1 MLIFKPSNVY
11 ISSANVDMRKSID
24 GLSSI
29 VEQNFNLSPLSDA
42 IFVFHNRHCDKIK
55 MLYWD
60 GDGFYLLYKR
70 IECSKFHFPTVIDS
84 DKYTVTNE
92 ELNWLLHGLQIEN
105 IHKYEKLRKEKLST
119 ETQLFQHGIMY

>member
-1 MLIFKPSNVY
+1 
-11 ISSANVDMRKSID
+11 
-24 GLSSI
+24 
-29 VEQNFNLSPLSDA
+29 
-42 IFVFHNRHCDKIK
+42 

-70 IECSKFHFPTVIDS
+70 IEYGKFHFPKKITE

-105 IHKYEKLRKEKLST
+105 IRKYEKLKKERIST
-119 ETQLFQHGIMY
+119 EKGTVIYNKYFKNFYFPISAVLMSILTGILTSIVCGDGILAHPNLFSVLTIMIILCLISV